1 MNIRNTTPKEQML
14 KKIRQALL
22 NKREN
27 PHPDFE
33 EAPLYPDEDTPL
45 DMTFARELTNV
56 SGNFIYCES
65 EITLIENLILL
76 VEKIKKTKICVWE
89 EGIQSLLE
97 SYSFPFISGKE
108 NLEATEV
115 GITSCEYLIARNGSV
130 MLSNGNASG
139 RVLSIYPPIHVV
151 FAKASQLVMDLKHA
165 FISMKEKYGAEL
177 PTMISTVTGPS
188 RTADIEKR
196 LVLGAHGPK
205 ELYVFM
211 IEDRF

>member
-22 NKREN
+22 KKKEN

-33 EAPLYPDEDTPL
+33 DSPLYADEETPL
-45 DMTFARELTNV
+45 DETFARELTKASAHFV
-56 SGNFIYCES
+56 YCEG
-65 EITLIENLILL
+65 EINMVENLILL
-76 VEKIKKTKICVWE
+76 IEKLKVTKIAAWE
-89 EGIQSLLE
+89 SSIQKTLDTYAFPYQASDDALE
-97 SYSFPFISGKE
+97 SI
-108 NLEATEV
+108 EV
-115 GITSCEYLIARNGSV
+115 GITGCEFLIARNGSV
-130 MLSNGNASG
+130 MLSNADASG
-139 RVLSIYPPIHVV
+139 RRLSIYPPIHIII
-151 FAKASQLVMDLKHA
+151 AKSSQLVMDVKHA
-165 FISMKEKYGAEL
+165 LAGMKQKYTDNL

-196 LVLGAHGPK
+196 LVLGAHGPR